1 MIFYLIC
8 LALAVA
14 GFYISFKI
22 YKEKH
27 SGKPMVCPIDGPEGS
42 CETVLTSK
50 YSKIAGIG
58 VEYLGIVYYGTLVV
72 LTLKRLLGAYS
83 RFSRPDLILFGMVCC
98 GLLFTIYLI
107 IIQKFVIK
115 KWCTWCLLSAA
126 TTASIFVV
134 LLIKLLF
141 HW

>member
-8 LALAVA
+8 LVLSVF
-14 GFYISFKI
+14 GFYVSVRI

-58 VEYLGIVYYGTLVV
+58 VEYLGAVFYGTLIVIFI
-72 LTLKRLLGAYS
+72 KRMLEAYS
-83 RFSRPDLILFGMVCC
+83 HFSRLDLFAFGVVCC
-98 GLLFTIYLI
+98 GLLFTIYLF

-115 KWCTWCLLSAA
+115 KWCTWCLFSAG
-126 TTASIFVV
+126 TTVSIFIV